1 MRNVGAPVLCMR
13 HKLLVCRALSLV
25 FARTLLPS
33 QAVAQK
39 VFWKSWKKQTS
50 FHWKDL
56 CSRFVNCS
64 VGEVVLEELKR
75 EIILCSNTPSL
86 FKFSLYSS
94 EILRVLHSMKCSSKI
109 YFFPYFFAYDC
120 PGLCWHQQR
129 QWAILQ
135 GKNKWKT
142 NNLGGSLLL

>member
-86 FKFSLYSS
+86 FKFSLCTQLFRNTKGFALYKMFQQNAFFPLFFCLWLSWSMLTSTEAMGYSS
-94 EILRVLHSMKCSSKI
+94 GEK
-109 YFFPYFFAYDC
+109 
-120 PGLCWHQQR
+120 
-129 QWAILQ
+129 
-135 GKNKWKT
+135 
-142 NNLGGSLLL
+142 

>member
-13 HKLLVCRALSLV
+13 HKLLVCSRALSLV

-50 FHWKDL
+50 FHWKDV
-56 CSRFVNCS
+56 CCRFVNCS

-86 FKFSLYSS
+86 FKFSLLYCSS
-94 EILRVLHSMKCSSKI
+94 EIRGLCWMKCSSKI
-109 YFFPYFFAYDC
+109 HFFPFPFC
-120 PGLCWHQQR
+120 
-129 QWAILQ
+129 AILFFP
-135 GKNKWKT
+135 NECIYVHMLT
-142 NNLGGSLLL
+142 

>member
-94 EILRVLHSMKCSSKI
+94 EILRGLHSMKCSSKI
-109 YFFPYFFAYDC
+109 HFLLMIVLVYVEINRGN
-120 PGLCWHQQR
+120 GLFIR
-129 QWAILQ
+129 
-135 GKNKWKT
+135 GKINEKQ
-142 NNLGGSLLL
+142 NNLGGSLLPPIR

>member
-13 HKLLVCRALSLV
+13 HKLLVCSRALSLV

-50 FHWKDL
+50 FHWKDV
-56 CSRFVNCS
+56 CCRFVNCS

-86 FKFSLYSS
+86 FKFSLLYCSS
-94 EILRVLHSMKCSSKI
+94 EIRGLCLMKCSSKMH
-109 YFFPYFFAYDC
+109 FFPFPFC
-120 PGLCWHQQR
+120 
-129 QWAILQ
+129 AILFFPNEWRK
-135 GKNKWKT
+135 KNVH
-142 NNLGGSLLL
+142 